1 MKTYMKRLTATP
13 LVVLTFSVC
22 GLNAFAQA
30 PGDAL
35 PTSLPTEKSAEEKHN
50 EWVRRQI
57 HPAREN
63 RVVTKGL
70 LAPSEQDRAD
80 HESFLS
86 HRGTGLIRL
95 MPREIYDWETYK
107 TPQKIK
113 LRGGGSYYSFYYLSH
128 EYGWGSDLSLEKDY
142 LSVGFAGAD
151 YGMLTNLGNVS
162 LEDIISD
169 DSSFISN
176 YKPAYRE
183 KDARKEY
190 RKFQLGETIDGALYR
205 SRLPCEVGSTYL
217 VRSIYY
223 DTSDILVAFRVVR
236 KDVDD
241 SIIIAWKLLRNF
253 GKPALA
259 RN

>member
-1 MKTYMKRLTATP
+1 MKRFTATP
-13 LVVLTFSVC
+13 LVVLVFFLC
-22 GLNAFAQA
+22 GMKTFAQA

-35 PTSLPTEKSAEEKHN
+35 PTSVPTEKSAEEKHD

-57 HPAREN
+57 HREN

-86 HRGTGLIRL
+86 QRDAGLIRL
-95 MPREIYDWETYK
+95 MPREVYDWEAYN

-113 LRGGGSYYSFYYLSH
+113 LRGGGSYYSFFNLSH

-151 YGMLTNLGNVS
+151 YGMLTNLGYVS
-162 LEDIISD
+162 FEDITSD
-169 DSSFISN
+169 HSPFMSN
-176 YKPAYRE
+176 YKAAYLE

-190 RKFQLGETIDGALYR
+190 RKFQLGETIDGVLYR

-217 VRSIYY
+217 LRSIYY

-236 KDVDD
+236 KDTDG
-241 SIIIAWKLLRNF
+241 SIIIAWKLLKNF
-253 GKPALA
+253 GKPELT